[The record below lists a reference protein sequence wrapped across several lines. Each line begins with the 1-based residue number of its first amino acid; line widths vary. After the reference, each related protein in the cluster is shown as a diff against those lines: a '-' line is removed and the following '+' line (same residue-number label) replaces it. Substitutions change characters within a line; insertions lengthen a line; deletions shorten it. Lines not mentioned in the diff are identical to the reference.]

1 MSSTSGMDDHD
12 HDHTRQYVD
21 GRWVTGS
28 GPEFDAIDPFTGEPW
43 TRHTQATA
51 VDVEKAIGAAET
63 AAEEWGRTPGL
74 ERGRLLRELA
84 ARLQEDVD
92 RLAEIETRDSGKV
105 VRENRAQI
113 AFAARNYL
121 FHAGSADKLT
131 GEYKPLD
138 RDDMV
143 DFTSREP
150 IGVTALITACNSPI
164 SQLANKLAPALAA
177 GNVAVVKPSEHAS
190 ASTLEFARLVE
201 EVGFPPGVVNVVVG
215 GGETG
220 TALTSD
226 PRVGLISF
234 TGGVGTA
241 TRVAANAAANLV
253 PCVFE
258 LGGKS
263 ANIVFEDADLDRA
276 LVGAVAGVFAAGGQT
291 CIAGSRLLVH
301 HSIHDEMLERLGERV
316 GKIRLGDPKDPG
328 TDMGPLAHRAQF
340 DSVLRRI
347 EEAVEDGA
355 RLVSGGPPVAGPAL
369 LVPPTVFADVTPG
382 MRLAQTEVF
391 GPVLAVMPFQDEAE
405 AIRIANGTAY
415 GLASGIWTRDVSRAH
430 RVAKRLQA
438 GTVWVNTYRA
448 SAAQAPFGG
457 VKQSGYGR
465 ERGTDA
471 LLEYTRT
478 KNTMIDLSDST
489 RDPFRLAT

>member
-1 MSSTSGMDDHD
+1 MQDY
-12 HDHTRQYVD
+12 TRHYVG
-21 GRWVTGS
+21 GRWAAGS
-28 GPEFDAIDPFTGEPW
+28 GRGFTSIDPYTGEPW
-43 TRHTQATA
+43 AQHTEASSADVDTA
-51 VDVEKAIGAAET
+51 VAA
-63 AAEEWGRTPGL
+63 AAAAADEWGRTPGV
-74 ERGRLLRELA
+74 ERGRLLDALA
-84 ARLQEDVD
+84 IAVQDNVEQ
-92 RLAEIETRDSGKV
+92 LAKIETRDSGKV
-105 VRENRAQI
+105 FRENRAQI
-113 AFAARNYL
+113 AFAARNYR

-138 RDDMV
+138 TEDMV

-150 IGVTALITACNSPI
+150 VGVTALITACNSPL

-201 EVGFPPGVVNVVVG
+201 EIGFPPGVFNVVVG
-215 GGETG
+215 AGETG

-226 PRVGLISF
+226 PRIGLISF

-241 TRVAANAAANLV
+241 KRVAANAAANLV

-263 ANIVFEDADLDRA
+263 ANIIFEDADVDRA
-276 LVGAVAGVFAAGGQT
+276 LVGAVAGIFAAGGQT
-291 CIAGSRLLVH
+291 CIAGSRLLVQR
-301 HSIHDEMLERLGERV
+301 SIYRDVVDRLAERAGQ
-316 GKIRLGDPKDPG
+316 IRLGDPNDPD
-328 TDMGPLAHRAQF
+328 TDMGPITHRGQY

-347 EEAVEDGA
+347 DEAVQDGA
-355 RLVSGGPPVAGPAL
+355 RLVTGGRQADSGPAL
-369 LVPPTVFADVTPG
+369 FVPPTVFADVTAQ
-382 MRLAQTEVF
+382 MRLAQSEVF
-391 GPVLAVMPFQDEAE
+391 GPVLAIMPFEDEVE
-405 AIRIANGTAY
+405 AIQIANGTNF
-415 GLASGIWTRDVSRAH
+415 GLASGIWTRDITRAH

-438 GTVWVNTYRA
+438 GTVWINTYRA